1 MSLRTRLL
9 ITLLLLTGAG
19 LAVADVAT
27 VGALR
32 SFLLDRVDQQLVTAR
47 QPAAIALS
55 TDAGGGPGGPPGG
68 VFIPPGTYAEFRDA
82 EGDVVNAITFSYQE
96 AGVDPGLRI
105 PEALP
110 GSGADGTSAYF
121 TCSSDAGGSYRG
133 LATAVRGGGTLIV
146 AIPLDDVRSTLQ
158 RLVIVMLV
166 VGGVVL
172 MAVAAFATWRVRAG
186 LRPLEE
192 MGETAG
198 AIAAGD
204 LTRRVE
210 PTDERTEV
218 GRLGL
223 ALNAMLTQIESAFEE
238 RRASEERLRRFVA
251 DASHELRTPLTS
263 IRGYAELFRR
273 GAADRPEDL
282 AKAMDRIEAE
292 AARMGILVEDLLLL
306 ARIDESR
313 PLEREPLDL
322 PALVGEA
329 VDDARV
335 IAPARTVTLEVG
347 AHVSVIGDRV
357 RLRQVV
363 DNLLDNVRA
372 HTPDGVR
379 AIVGVDTDGSE
390 AVLTVEDD
398 GPGLDVEDPDKVFE
412 RFFRTDASR
421 SRSSGGS
428 GLGLSIVAAVVAAHG
443 GRVEAD
449 RSPLGG
455 ARFRVFLPLAPDPAG
470 IVATEPL
477 PAPPGSAPA

>member
-1 MSLRTRLL
+1 MSLRARLL
-9 ITLLLLTGAG
+9 ITLLVLTAAG

-27 VGALR
+27 YGALR
-32 SFLLDRVDQQLVTAR
+32 SFLLDRVDQQLVVAR

-55 TDAGGGPGGPPGG
+55 TPGTEGPSPGHPGPQGL
-68 VFIPPGTYAEFRDA
+68 FIPPGTYAEFRDT
-82 EGDVVNAITFSYQE
+82 EGTTVNAITFSYQDP
-96 AGVDPGLRI
+96 GVDPGLQI
-105 PEALP
+105 PERLP

-121 TCSSDAGGSYRG
+121 TCSSESGGSYRG
-133 LATAVRGGGTLIV
+133 LATAVPGAGTLIV
-146 AIPLDDVRSTLQ
+146 AIPLDEVQRTLQ

-166 VGGVVL
+166 VGGIVL
-172 MAVAAFATWRVRAG
+172 AAVAAFALWRVRAG

-210 PTDERTEV
+210 PADDRTEV

-263 IRGYAELFRR
+263 IRGYAELFHR

-282 AKAMDRIEAE
+282 AKAMERIEEE
-292 AARMGILVEDLLLL
+292 AARMGLLVDDLLLL

-322 PALVGEA
+322 TAVVAEA

-335 IAPARTVTLEVG
+335 VAPERRVDLATRLPVTIV
-347 AHVSVIGDRV
+347 GDRV
-357 RLRQVV
+357 RLRQVA

-372 HTPDGVR
+372 HTPEGTR
-379 AIVGVDTDGSE
+379 TRVGVAVEAGE

-398 GPGLDVEDPDKVFE
+398 GPGLDAEDPDKVFE

-443 GRVEAD
+443 GRVQAD

-455 ARFRVFLPLAPDPAG
+455 ARFRVRLPLPSDTTRPDRPEDPPPDP
-470 IVATEPL
+470 
-477 PAPPGSAPA
+477 S

>member
-1 MSLRTRLL
+1 MSLRARLL

-27 VGALR
+27 FGALR
-32 SFLLDRVDQQLVTAR
+32 SFLLDRMDQQLVTAR

-55 TDAGGGPGGPPGG
+55 TDGGEGPGGPPGG
-68 VFIPPGTYAEFRDA
+68 VFVPPGTYAEFRDA
-82 EGDVVNAITFSYQE
+82 SGTVVNAITFSYE
-96 AGVDPGLRI
+96 DPGLDPGLRI
-105 PEALP
+105 PEELP
-110 GSGADGTSAYF
+110 GSGAEGTSAYF
-121 TCSSDAGGSYRG
+121 TCASEAGGSYRG

-146 AIPLDDVRSTLQ
+146 AIPLDDVQSTLQ
-158 RLVIVMLV
+158 RLVVVMLI
-166 VGGVVL
+166 VGTVVL
-172 MAVAAFATWRVRAG
+172 VAVAAFAQWRVRAG

-210 PTDERTEV
+210 PADERTEV

-223 ALNAMLTQIESAFEE
+223 ALNAMLAQIESAFEE

-282 AKAMDRIEAE
+282 AKAMGRIEAE

-322 PALVGEA
+322 EALAAEA

-335 IAPARTVTLEVG
+335 IAPDRSVTLAPG
-347 AHVSVIGDRV
+347 APVSVVGDRV
-357 RLRQVV
+357 RLRQVI
-363 DNLLDNVRA
+363 DNLLDNVRS
-372 HTPDGVR
+372 HTPVGVR
-379 AIVGVDTDGSE
+379 ALVGVSTEGAD
-390 AVLTVEDD
+390 AVLSVEDD
-398 GPGLDVEDPDKVFE
+398 GPGLDVEDPDRVFE

-455 ARFRVFLPLAPDPAG
+455 ARFRIRLPLMPETP
-470 IVATEPL
+470 ERL
-477 PAPPGSAPA
+477 PAPPVPDDPTAAP

>member
-1 MSLRTRLL
+1 MSLRARLL
-9 ITLLLLTGAG
+9 ITLLVLTAAG
-19 LAVADVAT
+19 LAAADLAT
-27 VGALR
+27 FGALR
-32 SFLLDRVDQQLVTAR
+32 SFLLDRVDQQLIVAR
-47 QPAAIALS
+47 QPAALAL
-55 TDAGGGPGGPPGG
+55 AHGQEPGFGRGPGGLL
-68 VFIPPGTYAEFRDA
+68 FPPGTYAAFLDA
-82 EGDVVNAITFSYQE
+82 GGAVVNAVTWSYE
-96 AGVDPGLRI
+96 DPVADPGLDL
-105 PEALP
+105 PELLP
-110 GSGADGTSAYF
+110 GSGGEGAATYF
-121 TCSSDAGGSYRG
+121 TTSSETGGRYRG
-133 LATAVRGGGTLIV
+133 LATAVQGGGTLVV
-146 AIPLDDVRSTLQ
+146 AIPLDDVLSTLR
-158 RLVIVMLV
+158 RLVVVMLV
-166 VGGVVL
+166 VGVVVL
-172 MAVAAFATWRVRAG
+172 VAVAAFARWRVRAG

-210 PTDERTEV
+210 PADERTEV

-282 AKAMDRIEAE
+282 SKAMGRIEAE

-306 ARIDESR
+306 ARIDEAR
-313 PLEREPLDL
+313 PLERERLDISEL
-322 PALVGEA
+322 AAQA
-329 VDDARV
+329 VQDARIV
-335 IAPARTVTLEVG
+335 APDRSLELIAAGPVW
-347 AHVSVIGDRV
+347 VIGDGV
-357 RLRQVV
+357 RLRQVL
-363 DNLLDNVRA
+363 DNLLDNVRS
-372 HTPDGVR
+372 HTPEGSRSVIGVARDG
-379 AIVGVDTDGSE
+379 DD

-421 SRSSGGS
+421 SRSGGGS

-443 GRVEAD
+443 GTVHAD

-455 ARFRVFLPLAPDPAG
+455 ARFRVRLPVAP
-470 IVATEPL
+470 
-477 PAPPGSAPA
+477 

>member
-1 MSLRTRLL
+1 
-9 ITLLLLTGAG
+9 
-19 LAVADVAT
+19 VADVAT
-27 VGALR
+27 FGALR

-55 TDAGGGPGGPPGG
+55 HGEEPGFGRGPGDL
-68 VFIPPGTYAEFRDA
+68 FFPPGTYAAFRDA
-82 EGDVVNAITFSYQE
+82 NGTVVNAITWSYGDP
-96 AGVDPGLRI
+96 GVDPGLEL
-105 PEALP
+105 PDELP
-110 GSGADGTSAYF
+110 GSGAEGTTAYF
-121 TCSSDAGGSYRG
+121 TCSSETAGRYRG
-133 LATAVRGGGTLIV
+133 LATAVEGGGTLIV
-146 AIPLDDVRSTLQ
+146 AIPLDDVQSTLQ
-158 RLVIVMLV
+158 RLVIVMLL
-166 VGGVVL
+166 VGLVVL
-172 MAVAAFATWRVRAG
+172 VAVAALARWRVRAG

-204 LTRRVE
+204 LARRVE
-210 PTDERTEV
+210 PADDRTEV

-223 ALNAMLTQIESAFEE
+223 ALNAMLAQIESAFEE

-282 AKAMDRIEAE
+282 SKAMGRIEAE

-306 ARIDESR
+306 ARIDEAR
-313 PLEREPLDL
+313 PLEREWLDL
-322 PALVGEA
+322 SALATEA
-329 VDDARV
+329 VADARV
-335 IAPARTVTLEVG
+335 AAPDRPLQLHADAE
-347 AHVSVIGDRV
+347 VSVLGDRV

-372 HTPDGVR
+372 HTPEGVR
-379 AIVGVDTDGSE
+379 TVVGVSADGRD
-390 AVLTVEDD
+390 AVLIVEDD
-398 GPGLDVEDPDKVFE
+398 GPGLDVEDPDRVFE

-421 SRSSGGS
+421 SRTSGGS

-443 GRVEAD
+443 GTVAAD

-455 ARFRVFLPLAPDPAG
+455 ARFRVRLPLPSPEA
-470 IVATEPL
+470 EPL
-477 PAPPGSAPA
+477 PRPPRAGEPGPSADPEPAS